1 MYRRLDQQE
10 LRRRQAILEEIQ
22 VETNEFAFH
31 HRFHHSI
38 NDLRRLQ
45 YKVYEGKILDAY
57 LLVRHVGLH
66 PERERERGLYGI
78 QMRQVRQW
86 DIIRLSYRDEIG

>member
-1 MYRRLDQQE
+1 
-10 LRRRQAILEEIQ
+10 LEEIQ

-45 YKVYEGKILDAY
+45 YKIYEGKILDAY

-66 PERERERGLYGI
+66 PEREREGALWYPDAPSAIMGYHTPILQR
-78 QMRQVRQW
+78 
-86 DIIRLSYRDEIG
+86 